1 MPTAETILKH
11 KSAGTDATSV
21 VTIRPEA
28 TVMDAVRLMN
38 ERHIGAVVVVDA
50 AGHVVGIFT
59 ERDLLKRVVG
69 AERDPKSTRVNDVMT
84 RDVMV
89 CAPETVL
96 DDIRQTM
103 RKRRIRHLP
112 VVSSA
117 GDLLGMISIGDLNF
131 AEVKVM
137 AETITYLERYMTST

>member
-11 KSAGTDATSV
+11 KFAGTDATSV

-69 AERDPKSTRVNDVMT
+69 AERDPKSTRVNDTMT

-89 CAPETVL
+89 CAPETAL

-117 GDLLGMISIGDLNF
+117 GDLLGMISIGDLNI